1 MTASQRHQIL
11 DVLQWMGFA
20 IVLAALPFSNFFMSF
35 GSFWMVGAW
44 LLNLLNA
51 HYSGEDVRV
60 FFKPF
65 LSDRSYIAISAIYF
79 LPLLGLLWSSEF
91 GFAGWDLRMKL
102 PILFMPF
109 LVATMRPMGPK
120 MLESLMWVFIS
131 ALLIAVFFCFR
142 VYLGHTSH
150 KVRNFRD
157 ISIFISH
164 IRFSILLV
172 FGIIVLSISAYRKGV
187 LPWREAAIASLFLG
201 FLWIMESITAVIML
215 FVWAAIVVFRYVFA
229 HPKKWISAVVVVL
242 SLSVLIGGIYY
253 VHNAYRN
260 YFSAEPIDISKLD
273 AFTSRGE
280 RYEHFPENTLLE
292 NGNYILLYLAWG
304 ELKQSWESRSTI
316 PIDSLDKKGNPIKGT
331 LARYLTS
338 KGLRKDADAM
348 AQLTDEEIRLIE
360 EGTTSYCSKDKRGL
374 NKRLDRI
381 FFELDNY
388 RNGGSPNGHSVF
400 QRLEFWKTGLTIYH
414 EHPILGVG
422 TGDLKSSF
430 KEMYVRQNSKL
441 EEGNRLRAHQQYLT
455 MFITYGTVGGLI
467 FLGLVLYPFF
477 KKSNRG
483 NVIFMSFGLLFLIS
497 CLTEDTLETQAGV
510 MFFAFF
516 SSFLVRYFPSIH
528 LAAGETLGDLIQNE
542 KQ

>member
-11 DVLQWMGFA
+11 DILQWMGFA

-51 HYSGEDVRV
+51 HYSGEEVRV

-109 LVATMRPMGPK
+109 LVSTMRPMGPK

-131 ALLIAVFFCFR
+131 ALLIATFFCFR

-172 FGIIVLSISAYRKGV
+172 FGIIILFISAYRKGG
-187 LPWREAAIASLFLG
+187 LPWREAVISLLFLG
-201 FLWIMESITAVIML
+201 FLWIMESMTAVIML
-215 FVWAAIVVFRYVFA
+215 LVWAMIAVFRYVISK
-229 HPKKWISAVVVVL
+229 HQKWIRISLL
-242 SLSVLIGGIYY
+242 SITIGSVIGGGYY
-253 VHNAYRN
+253 VYRAYSN

-273 AFTSRGE
+273 EFTSRGE

-292 NGNYILLYLAWG
+292 NGNYIMLYLAWG
-304 ELKQSWESRSTI
+304 EMKQSWEGRSSI
-316 PIDSLDKKGNPIKGT
+316 SIDSVDRKGNPIKGT
-331 LARYLTS
+331 LARFLTS
-338 KGLRKDADAM
+338 KGLRKDADGM
-348 AQLTDEEIRLIE
+348 AQLSDDEIGLIE
-360 EGTTSYCSKDKRGL
+360 EGITSYCAKDKSGL
-374 NKRLDRI
+374 SKRLDRI

-400 QRLEFWKTGLTIYH
+400 QRLEFWKTGVSIFK

-455 MFITYGTVGGLI
+455 MFITYGTIGGLI

-483 NVIFMSFGLLFLIS
+483 NVIYMSFGLLFLIS

-516 SSFLVRYFPSIH
+516 SSFLVRYF
-528 LAAGETLGDLIQNE
+528 GEDF
-542 KQ
+542 